1 MQILHKY
8 EYRTKRATT
17 PLEFVSEEE
26 AKAWKEEIAQRFP
39 DFAKTINLYRV
50 TITITEELINDDEST
65 SLPSEGAGNAVQQ
78 ESVDSSDQGGVPEL

>member
-26 AKAWKEEIAQRFP
+26 AKAWKAEIAQRFP
-39 DFAKTINLYRV
+39 DFAKTINLYKV
-50 TITITEELINDDEST
+50 TITITEELIHDNESEN
-65 SLPSEGAGNAVQQ
+65 LPSNGAGDVVLE
-78 ESVDSSDQGGVPEL
+78 ESVDSSNQGGIPEL

>member
-26 AKAWKEEIAQRFP
+26 AKAWKAEIAQRFP

-50 TITITEELINDDEST
+50 TITITEELIHDEGENST
-65 SLPSEGAGNAVQQ
+65 SSGTGDALLEEPTASENP
-78 ESVDSSDQGGVPEL
+78 GGIPEVR